1 MPQTNKKRKY
11 EDALSALTDALSD
24 REKDLEAREEQ
35 LKKDREELDSD
46 RFAAYGDT
54 RPSDVLHLNVGGV
67 KTTVLRSTLTS
78 IPGSMLASKFSGRWD
93 DSIAKDENGHFF
105 IDQEYSLFRH
115 VIKYLRNKANC
126 DEKYPMDSPDLTNE
140 AGKIYPDTYKDFYRM
155 IEYFGLTEG
164 MYPVEVRGYTNDQ
177 SGSSSRKVD
186 SDDWETYG
194 IYPVGHNRRI
204 KSYEVTLG
212 TVQRIQIGWHASV
225 IKGKKLELPEN
236 DNVGVGDVSDTLALD
251 LTRSTFVVDGDPI
264 PVKGLGHVKGT
275 VVRTEDFGKR
285 WFVNGHPAAEFPQ
298 QKWDELCYSIRR
310 KTSSFSPTVKVEMFP
325 FISVKGEIEVT
336 TIELEDEEN

>member
-1 MPQTNKKRKY
+1 MPRANKKRKY
-11 EDALSALTDALSD
+11 EDALSALTAALSD

-35 LKKDREELDSD
+35 LRKDREELDSD
-46 RFAAYGDT
+46 RLAAYGDT

-140 AGKIYPDTYKDFYRM
+140 AGTVYPDTNKDFYRM
-155 IEYFGLTEG
+155 IEYFGLTDG
-164 MYPVEVRGYTNDQ
+164 MYPVEVRGYPDGK
-177 SGSSSRKVD
+177 SGSSSRRVD
-186 SDDWETYG
+186 ADDWETYALH
-194 IYPVGHNRRI
+194 PVGHKRRI
-204 KSYEVTLG
+204 QSYEVTLG
-212 TVQRIQIGWHASV
+212 TVQRIQIGWHAC
-225 IKGKKLELPEN
+225 ILEKKLAIQEN
-236 DNVGVGDVSDTLALD
+236 DNVGVGDVKDTLALD
-251 LTRSTFVVDGDPI
+251 LTRSAFLVDGKPI
-264 PVKGLGHVKGT
+264 PVKGLGHVEGT

-298 QKWDELCYSIRR
+298 QKWDELCHSIRCR
-310 KTSSFSPTVKVEMFP
+310 TGNGNYHSRAKIEMHP

-336 TIELEDEEN
+336 TIEFED